1 MSRRTPA
8 RQRGRR
14 TPGPTINPLLAE
26 LGWSDLSWPVIGW
39 SIGILALGFGP
50 LLIAALIDAAGISL
64 QLLVA
69 LGPMLVCLAFA
80 GLTWK
85 YGMSYASEMGRSK
98 RGIWLL
104 VALFVALAALV
115 GWVLFVSV

>member
-1 MSRRTPA
+1 MSRRTPD

-14 TPGPTINPLLAE
+14 IPRPITHSLLAE
-26 LGWSDLSWPVIGW
+26 LGWDVPWPVVSW
-39 SIGILALGFGP
+39 SLVILALGFGP
-50 LLIAALIDAAGISL
+50 LLIATLTDAAGISL
-64 QLLVA
+64 QVLTA
-69 LGPMLVCLAFA
+69 LGPVLVCLAFA

-85 YGMSYASEMGRSK
+85 YGMIYASETGKSK

-115 GWVLFVSV
+115 GWALFVSV